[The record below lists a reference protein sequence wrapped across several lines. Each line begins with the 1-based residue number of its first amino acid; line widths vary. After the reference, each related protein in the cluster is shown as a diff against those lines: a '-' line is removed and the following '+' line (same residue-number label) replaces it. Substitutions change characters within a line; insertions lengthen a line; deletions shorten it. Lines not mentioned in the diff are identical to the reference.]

1 MQHGPMMMMTSS
13 DDATDPGSI
22 VSTLF
27 GGGDDN
33 VVPLHHRYAC
43 TSFGAGWH
51 TSAGWGV
58 GAWDEAA
65 RFDPNTLIQAFHTNQ
80 PARFTFTFDQNT
92 SI

>member
-1 MQHGPMMMMTSS
+1 MQHDPMMMMTSS
-13 DDATDPGSI
+13 DDATDTGSI

-43 TSFGAGWH
+43 TSFGGWH
-51 TSAGWGV
+51 PSAGWGV